1 MYQPVALFIG
11 LRYMRGRAADRF
23 GRFVSRLSTIGITLG
38 VMALVTVLSVM
49 NGFER
54 ELQNNILGLMP
65 QAILSS
71 EHGSLNPQQLQKR
84 QSNWTALIASHLLL
98 PVMWYCKARAA
109 WRSG

>member
-23 GRFVSRLSTIGITLG
+23 GRFVSWLSTIGITLG

-71 EHGSLNPQQLQKR
+71 EHGSLTRSNSQKR

>member
-23 GRFVSRLSTIGITLG
+23 GRFVSWLSTIGITLG

-71 EHGSLNPQQLQKR
+71 EHGSLNPQQLLKR